1 MTKKKALALL
11 LTVAVMVGVFV
22 IPSADTPSFSDVP
35 TTHWAFNEIEQAVD
49 KGITNG
55 YADGTFKPANSVTK
69 NQFAVMLSRAFFPE
83 DVAANQEIDDGQPWY
98 WANLKALNDRG
109 LLEGTNLTDPDNWA
123 SRGGYSINRY
133 EMAVLMY
140 NILGEFGKSANA
152 ADMTA
157 AQSKMSD
164 WRFISPDYQDA
175 VAACYALGVL
185 SGYSDGT
192 FSGEK
197 PMNRAQG
204 CVVIGRLEAF
214 IEDGTTS
221 TPTTEPENPG
231 ETTEPENPGTT
242 ENPGTST
249 GTTTGTL
256 SNGKAITEENVLEL
270 LDEIRE
276 EFPKGT
282 IYMEHGKYYES
293 RAIPSLVG
301 VLQAGCNGWAS
312 MCSDMIFGKGNAN
325 PARELA
331 DHSEIRPGDIICIYD
346 KNTDDLEHAVL
357 ATSTLQP
364 CDPYN
369 CIPGGQC
376 VTITE
381 SNSSH
386 KVAWNDTTYH
396 VFSMCEASADEN
408 GCYWVVYTRYPD

>member
-1 MTKKKALALL
+1 MKIHNRILTGLLSVGLCLTLAVPALAVS
-11 LTVAVMVGVFV
+11 T
-22 IPSADTPSFSDVP
+22 FSDVP
-35 TTHWAFNEIEQAVD
+35 EDHWAADAIQEAVAD
-49 KGITNG
+49 GIVNG
-55 YADGTFKPANSVTK
+55 YGDGTFKPANSVTK
-69 NQFAVMLSRAFFPE
+69 NQFAVMLSRAFLPE

-140 NILGEFGKSANA
+140 NILGEFGKSADSA
-152 ADMTA
+152 AMTA

-192 FSGEK
+192 FSGEN

-221 TPTTEPENPG
+221 TPTEPENPG

-242 ENPGTST
+242 EAPGTSAE
-249 GTTTGTL
+249 TTTGTL

-270 LDEIRE
+270 LDEIRAE
-276 EFPKGT
+276 YPDGT
-282 IYMEHGKYYES
+282 VYMPQGTYYTS
-293 RAIPSLVG
+293 KAIPPLASA
-301 VLQAGCNGWAS
+301 LQYGCNGWSAT
-312 MCSDMIFGKGNAN
+312 CSDLIFGKGSVN
-325 PARELA
+325 PARKVSNL
-331 DHSEIRPGDIICIYD
+331 DNIRPGDIICTYD
-346 KNTDDLEHAVL
+346 SSTNELLHAEL
-357 ATSTLQP
+357 ATSASQP

-369 CIPGGQC
+369 DPNGTA
-376 VTITE
+376 VTTTS

-386 KVAWNDTTYH
+386 KVGWNDTIAH
-396 VFSMCEASADEN
+396 VFGMCPTATEQQ
-408 GCYWVVYTRYPD
+408 GGYLVVYTRYPD

>member
-1 MTKKKALALL
+1 MKRILAAFLSMLILTLVAPAALA
-11 LTVAVMVGVFV
+11 TEE
-22 IPSADTPSFSDVP
+22 PSFSDVP
-35 TTHWAFNEIEQAVD
+35 ISHWAFDEIEMAVD

-69 NQFAVMLSRAFFPE
+69 NQFAVMLSRAFFPK
-83 DVAANQEIDDGQPWY
+83 DVAANQKIDDGQPWY

-109 LLEGTNLTDPDNWA
+109 LLEETNLSDPNNWA
-123 SRGGYSINRY
+123 TRGGYSINRY

-214 IEDGTTS
+214 IEDGTPS
-221 TPTTEPENPG
+221 TETEAPG
-231 ETTEPENPGTT
+231 STEVS
-242 ENPGTST
+242 GTST
-249 GTTTGTL
+249 ETTTGTL

-270 LDEIRE
+270 LDEIRVE
-276 EFPKGT
+276 YPEGT
-282 IYMEHGKYYES
+282 VYLPVGQSYNT
-293 RAIPSLVG
+293 RAIDGRAVNASEC
-301 VLQAGCNGWAS
+301 AGWAA
-312 MCSDMIFGKGNAN
+312 MVSDMIFGTGNAN
-325 PARELA
+325 PAHKLT
-331 DHSEIRPGDIICIYD
+331 DHSKIRPGDIVQIFE
-346 KNTDDLEHAVL
+346 NGASESFHTVL
-357 ATSTLQP
+357 ATSELQP
-364 CDPYN
+364 CDVYN
-369 CIPGGQC
+369 CVANGQGI
-376 VTITE
+376 TMTE
-381 SNSSH
+381 SNAGQTVGWSDS
-386 KVAWNDTTYH
+386 VLH
-396 VFSMCEASADEN
+396 VISMCETAAKEN
-408 GCYWVVYTRYPD
+408 DCYWVVYTRYPD